1 MNRLGRKI
9 SIIMTS
15 CILLVFVL
23 YFVLNS
29 FLLPKY
35 YLYQMKNRLHEIS
48 DELNEMSM
56 IDLHQSV
63 TEYEKK
69 YNVTIA
75 IQPITS
81 NNDEFNG
88 ALRDSLN
95 QKKVTLNKFWVTED
109 TIQQVKEGK
118 KVSKIYDQGKLK
130 SSFLVDFIQKD
141 QKFIL
146 IGVSIVYLSEAVQI
160 VNQFTISIMILLILI
175 LISMVWIWSK
185 KITDPL
191 KELKDISK
199 EIAKLD
205 FRKVD
210 IHTNDEI
217 EELAE
222 SINEMSEKLRVA
234 HEDLNERN
242 ANLKRFISDITHELK
257 TPLALIKAYS
267 VGIQDGIDD
276 GSYVETILKQTDQ
289 INHLIDE
296 LLALSRIERE
306 TLHIQEV
313 DFIHLVNKCIQ
324 NYEIELNRSDITI
337 HVDQNDIQHVFVEAD
352 LDQMERVINNLLSNA
367 IKYTE
372 NNEIF
377 ISYKESEKE
386 YLFHIENNTKFNNPE
401 RLQNVW
407 EPFYVM
413 EASRNKNMSGTG
425 LGLAIVRSILNR
437 HHLRHEVSLINGKI
451 RFTIHFSKK
460 YKEKPHL

>member
-9 SIIMTS
+9 SMIITC

-35 YLYQMKNRLHEIS
+35 YLYQMKNSLHEIS
-48 DELNEMSM
+48 DELNELSLK
-56 IDLHQSV
+56 DLHQSV
-63 TEYEKK
+63 TEFEKK

-75 IQPITS
+75 IQPITP

-88 ALRDSLN
+88 SLRDSLN

-141 QKFIL
+141 QQFIL

-185 KITDPL
+185 KITNPL

-210 IHTNDEI
+210 INTNDEI

-222 SINEMSEKLRVA
+222 SINEMSEKLRIA

-276 GSYVETILKQTDQ
+276 GSYVETILRQTDH

-296 LLALSRIERE
+296 LLVLSRIERE
-306 TLHIQEV
+306 TLSIQKV
-313 DFIHLVNKCIQ
+313 DFIYLVNRCIQ
-324 NYEIELNRSDITI
+324 NYEIELNRSGITI
-337 HVDQNDIQHVFVEAD
+337 HVDQNEIQHVFVEAD
-352 LDQMERVINNLLSNA
+352 LGQMERVINNLLSNA

-377 ISYKESEKE
+377 ISYEESEKE
-386 YLFHIENNTKFNNPE
+386 YLFHIENNTKFNKPE

-407 EPFYVM
+407 EPFFVM

-437 HHLRHEVSLINGKI
+437 HQLRHEVSLTDGKI
-451 RFTIHFSKK
+451 RFTICFTK
-460 YKEKPHL
+460 L

>member
-1 MNRLGRKI
+1 
-9 SIIMTS
+9 MTS

-199 EIAKLD
+199 EIARLD

-210 IHTNDEI
+210 IKTNDEI

-222 SINEMSEKLRVA
+222 SINEMSEKLRIA
-234 HEDLNERN
+234 QEDLNERN
-242 ANLKRFISDITHELK
+242 TNLKRFISDITHELK

-276 GSYVETILKQTDQ
+276 GSFVETILKQTDH

-296 LLALSRIERE
+296 LLLLSRIERE
-306 TLHIQEV
+306 TLQIQKV
-313 DFIHLVNKCIQ
+313 DYIHLVHQCIQ
-324 NYEIELNRSDITI
+324 NYEIELNRSGITI
-337 HVDQNDIQHVFVEAD
+337 HVDQNELQHVFVEAD
-352 LDQMERVINNLLSNA
+352 LGQMERVIDNLLSNA

-377 ISYKESEKE
+377 ISFKESEEE
-386 YLFHIENNTKFNNPE
+386 YLFYIENNTKFNNPE
-401 RLQNVW
+401 QLQNVW
-407 EPFYVM
+407 EPFYVL

-425 LGLAIVRSILNR
+425 LGLAIVKSILNR
-437 HHLRHEVSLINGKI
+437 HQFRHEVTLTDGKI

-460 YKEKPHL
+460 KKEKPLL

>member
-1 MNRLGRKI
+1 M
-9 SIIMTS
+9 IITS

-35 YLYQMKNRLHEIS
+35 YLYQMKNHVHDIS
-48 DELNEMSM
+48 DELNEMSLK
-56 IDLHQSV
+56 DLHQSV

-141 QKFIL
+141 QQFIL

-175 LISMVWIWSK
+175 LISLVWIWSK

-210 IHTNDEI
+210 INTNDEI

-222 SINEMSEKLRVA
+222 SINEMSEKLRIA

-276 GSYVETILKQTDQ
+276 GSYVETILKQTDH

-296 LLALSRIERE
+296 LLLLSRIERE
-306 TLHIQEV
+306 TLQIQKV
-313 DFIHLVNKCIQ
+313 DFIHLVNQCIQ
-324 NYEIELNRSDITI
+324 NYEIELNRSSITL
-337 HVDQNDIQHVFVEAD
+337 HVDQSELQHVFVEAD
-352 LDQMERVINNLLSNA
+352 LGQMERVIDNLLSNA
-367 IKYTE
+367 VKYTE
-372 NNEIF
+372 NKEIF
-377 ISYKESEKE
+377 ISFKENEEE
-386 YLFHIENNTKFNNPE
+386 YLFYIENNTKFNNPE
-401 RLQNVW
+401 QLQNVW

-425 LGLAIVRSILNR
+425 LGLAIVKSILNR
-437 HHLRHEVSLINGKI
+437 HQFKHDVTLTDGKI
-451 RFTIHFSKK
+451 RFTIHYRKK
-460 YKEKPHL
+460 KKEKPHL

>member
-35 YLYQMKNRLHEIS
+35 YLYQMKNRLHDLS
-48 DELNEMSM
+48 DELNEMSL
-56 IDLHQSV
+56 IDLLQSV
-63 TEYEKK
+63 NEYEKK
-69 YNVTIA
+69 YNVTII
-75 IQPITS
+75 IQPITT
-81 NNDEFNG
+81 NNDKFNG

-141 QKFIL
+141 QQFIL

-210 IHTNDEI
+210 INTNDEI

-222 SINEMSEKLRVA
+222 SINEMSEKLRIA
-234 HEDLNERN
+234 HKDLNERN
-242 ANLKRFISDITHELK
+242 ANLKRFISDISHELK

-276 GSYVETILKQTDQ
+276 GSYVETILKQTDH

-296 LLALSRIERE
+296 LLLLSRIERE
-306 TLHIQEV
+306 TLQIQKV
-313 DFIHLVNKCIQ
+313 DIILLVNQCIQ
-324 NYEIELNRSDITI
+324 NYEVELNRSGII
-337 HVDQNDIQHVFVEAD
+337 IYVDQTELQHVFVKAD
-352 LDQMERVINNLLSNA
+352 LGQMERVINNLISNA

-377 ISYKESEKE
+377 ISFKESEE
-386 YLFHIENNTKFNNPE
+386 AYLFYIENDTKFNIPE
-401 RLQNVW
+401 QLKNLW

-425 LGLAIVRSILNR
+425 LGLAIVKSILNR
-437 HHLRHEVSLINGKI
+437 HQFRHEVSLTDGKI
-451 RFTIHFSKK
+451 RFIIHYRKK
-460 YKEKPHL
+460 